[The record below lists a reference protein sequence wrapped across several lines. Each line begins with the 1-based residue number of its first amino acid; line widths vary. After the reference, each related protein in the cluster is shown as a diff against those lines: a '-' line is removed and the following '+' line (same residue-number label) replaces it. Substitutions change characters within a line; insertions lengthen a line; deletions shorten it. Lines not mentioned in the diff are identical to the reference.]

1 MDKAAVH
8 KLVRHIPRYD
18 HEENT
23 YSGLEEFAY
32 LCNKIIF
39 QDLKYILQGVEYL
52 FQGLKHQMPGRGLKN
67 STKYKKIK
75 ITIMANQLAQFVSDP
90 TSGIKAGSS
99 GPEETCFL
107 KLY

>member
-1 MDKAAVH
+1 MDQAAVH

-52 FQGLKHQMPGRGLKN
+52 FQGLKHQVPGRGLKN
-67 STKYKKIK
+67 STKYKKRKNPIFLNYIK
-75 ITIMANQLAQFVSDP
+75 NPAKSIADSEKVHIFAISN
-90 TSGIKAGSS
+90 
-99 GPEETCFL
+99 
-107 KLY
+107 